1 MKKFLEYPNIDF
13 GERYIVTSE
22 GEIIST
28 FINAPLKYAF
38 NNNDDLYKRVVLT
51 DEFHQQHLLYVHRI
65 VAFNFIPNPNNYELI
80 NHKDE
85 DPSNNN
91 ILNLEW
97 CDVTYNNTYN
107 DLHVKKGL
115 KARGKTAC
123 NKNTTSEK
131 YKDKEVLML
140 DKEGKILNVFDTMG
154 LASDYISNLYNKKR
168 LTAYSGIYRALNK
181 KINTYLEYIWQW
193 RDKNKKDIA

>member
-13 GERYIVTSE
+13 GKRYIVTSE

-51 DEFHQQHLLYVHRI
+51 DESHQKHLLYVHRI
-65 VAFNFIPNPNNYELI
+65 VAFNFIPNSNNYELI

-85 DPSNNN
+85 NPLNNDVS
-91 ILNLEW
+91 NLEW
-97 CDVTYNNTYN
+97 CNITYNNTYN
-107 DLHVKKGL
+107 DLHIKKGL
-115 KARGKTAC
+115 KARGKTAH
-123 NKNTTSEK
+123 NKNATLEK
-131 YKDKEVLML
+131 YKDKEVLMI

-154 LASDYISNLYNKKR
+154 LASDYISDSYNKKR
-168 LTAYSGIYRALNK
+168 STAYSRIYRALNGER
-181 KINTYLEYIWQW
+181 NTYLGYIWQW
-193 RDKNKKDIA
+193 RDKNKENIA

>member
-28 FINAPLKYAF
+28 FINTPLKYAF

-51 DEFHQQHLLYVHRI
+51 DESHRQHLLYVHRI

-85 DPSNNN
+85 NPSNNN
-91 ILNLEW
+91 VSNLEW

-107 DLHVKKGL
+107 DLHIKKGL
-115 KARGKTAC
+115 KARGKTAH

-168 LTAYSGIYRALNK
+168 SVTYSGIYHVLNEER
-181 KINTYLEYIWQW
+181 NSYLGYMWQW
-193 RDKNKKDIA
+193 RNKK